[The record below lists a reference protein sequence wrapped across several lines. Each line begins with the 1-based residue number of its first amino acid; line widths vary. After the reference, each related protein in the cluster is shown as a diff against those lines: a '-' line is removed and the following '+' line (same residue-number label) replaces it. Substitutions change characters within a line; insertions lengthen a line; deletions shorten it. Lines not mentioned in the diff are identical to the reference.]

1 MLKSELRKR
10 FLDKR
15 NQLDEV
21 QWEKL
26 NRQLSDWVLDFINK
40 IPNKG
45 IIASFLPIADKREI
59 NTPFIHELVASSGVN
74 ITWCF
79 PRVESEGNM
88 HFYQFQS
95 ENEIEISAW
104 GIPEPMPIPSQ
115 LVRAKDI
122 AIMLIPLITFDQN
135 GHRVGYGKG
144 FYDQY
149 LAKCS
154 PNLLKIGL
162 SIFDE
167 ISVIDDLESTDIPLD
182 VIITPT
188 GLSCIGKMSNSY

>member
-1 MLKSELRKR
+1 
-10 FLDKR
+10 
-15 NQLDEV
+15 
-21 QWEKL
+21 
-26 NRQLSDWVLDFINK
+26 
-40 IPNKG
+40 
-45 IIASFLPIADKREI
+45 
-59 NTPFIHELVASSGVN
+59 
-74 ITWCF
+74 
-79 PRVESEGNM
+79 
-88 HFYQFQS
+88 
-95 ENEIEISAW
+95 
-104 GIPEPMPIPSQ
+104 MPIPSQ